1 MAMRARLGRLW
12 DGSQVRSESSE
23 SKGRSGV
30 ASKSS
35 PIKLVVALFV
45 ALLVLVFFISNSTTV
60 NWSEQGV
67 DSQSLKTKGEQGVDP
82 QSLNKQNEQGVDPKS
97 LNKQDEQGVDP
108 QSLNSQPSKA
118 QSVHITLSCPNQNAA
133 VCQRSTL
140 ASALSLTTS
149 QHSATC
155 PEYFRWIHEDLRH
168 WKSTGITKETVESAK
183 KFATFRL
190 VVLDGRVYVE
200 EYFGHLMARNV
211 FTLWGILQLVN
222 RYPGRVPDLD
232 LMFNCMDQPAIKSA
246 EYKSSTLPPV
256 FHYCNNDQTSD
267 ILFPDWSFWG
277 WPETNIKPWVPL
289 MKEMKEANE
298 EIKWTDREPYAFWK
312 GNPLMGRN
320 RHELLKC
327 NMTNE
332 QDWNA
337 RIYTQDWKQEEK
349 QGFQHSNLAR
359 QCSHRQVLM
368 DRYRIYVDGL
378 AWSVS
383 QKYIMACNSPTLF
396 VNTPWYEF
404 FQRGLIPR
412 RHYWPI
418 PENNLCR
425 AIKLAVD
432 WGNEHQ
438 QEAQTMG
445 KASSDFFQEEVK
457 MDFVYDYMLHVL
469 TEYAKLLRYKPTIPE
484 KATEFCLESMA
495 CPAPGN
501 VKKFLLDSMEK
512 STHDAEPCKLP
523 PPFTP
528 EELQQLLENKAN
540 AVKQVEMWGAPH
552 LCVQEAYMVPPDP
565 KAARV
570 PPEQLDSLIVF
581 HDGRLVQRP
590 DPPKHVGGRSSSSF
604 FPASEANHS
613 HLSSRPFPHRRN
625 RNFCSSSFFPSFLLL
640 LFVDAVDFFFG
651 LGTFYL
657 DLLRGTWFGISAH
670 CLRARIGSEW
680 RWELWSPAEDSP
692 PL

>member
-23 SKGRSGV
+23 SKGRSGM

-149 QHSATC
+149 QNSATC

-404 FQRGLIPR
+404 FQRGLIPG

-418 PENNLCR
+418 PENNMCR

-484 KATEFCLESMA
+484 KATEFCLESIA
-495 CPAPGN
+495 CPAPGD

-540 AVKQVEMWGAPH
+540 AVKQVEMW
-552 LCVQEAYMVPPDP
+552 VQ
-565 KAARV
+565 
-570 PPEQLDSLIVF
+570 
-581 HDGRLVQRP
+581 
-590 DPPKHVGGRSSSSF
+590 
-604 FPASEANHS
+604 N
-613 HLSSRPFPHRRN
+613 
-625 RNFCSSSFFPSFLLL
+625 
-640 LFVDAVDFFFG
+640 
-651 LGTFYL
+651 T
-657 DLLRGTWFGISAH
+657 
-670 CLRARIGSEW
+670 
-680 RWELWSPAEDSP
+680 
-692 PL
+692 